1 MELGLVL
8 PHSGPMASPTFIRDF
23 ATVAEEHRFDGLWA
37 VDHLVLPRRVDSPY
51 VLGRAPV
58 TVADGWLADHL
69 APNFEMMTTLAWV
82 AAQTSTIRLGT
93 SVAVLPIRNPIANAR
108 QLASLDVLSGGR
120 LTYGVGIG
128 WMREEADAMGLP
140 WHRRAARSEEHVAVL
155 RAFWEGDEP
164 FVEFH
169 GEFVDFDEMDRRPQ
183 PVRRTIPILVG
194 GHSPAAQR
202 RAVRIGD
209 GWIAA
214 PMPPQR
220 LVELIARLR
229 RIASE
234 EGRSLEEFRI
244 VAGAAVGD
252 VATVTSFVQ
261 PYREAGVDHL
271 QLVLPDADP
280 SETIDLIAAI
290 ASTVRGENTTSRNTI
305 M

>member
-8 PHSGPMASPTFIRDF
+8 PHSGPMSSPTFIRDF
-23 ATVAEEHRFDGLWA
+23 AQAAEENRFDGLWA

-58 TVADGWLADHL
+58 KVADGWLAEHL

-93 SVAVLPIRNPIANAR
+93 SVSVLSIRNPIANAR

-140 WHRRAARSEEHVAVL
+140 WDQRAARSVEHVAVL
-155 RAFWEGDEP
+155 RALWQGDKP

-169 GEFVDFDEMDRRPQ
+169 GEFFDFQEMDRRPQ

-220 LVELIARLR
+220 LSELIDRLR
-229 RIASE
+229 RFASE
-234 EGRSLEEFRI
+234 EGRSLAGFRI
-244 VAGAAVGD
+244 VAGTAVGD
-252 VATVTSFVQ
+252 AGSVASLVQ
-261 PYREAGVDHL
+261 PYRDAGVDHL
-271 QLVLPDADP
+271 QLVLPGADP
-280 SETIDLIAAI
+280 SATIDFIGAI
-290 ASTVRGENTTSRNTI
+290 ASIISS
-305 M
+305 

>member
-1 MELGLVL
+1 MEFGLVL
-8 PHSGPMASPTFIRDF
+8 PHSGPMSSPTFIRDF
-23 ATVAEEHRFDGLWA
+23 AQAAQEHRFDGLWA
-37 VDHLVLPRRVDSPY
+37 VDHLVLPRRVESPY

-58 TVADGWLADHL
+58 KVADGWLAEHL

-82 AAQTSTIRLGT
+82 AAQTSTIGLGT

-128 WMREEADAMGLP
+128 WMREEADAMALP
-140 WHRRAARSEEHVAVL
+140 WDRRGARSEEHVAVL
-155 RAFWEGDEP
+155 RALWAGDEP
-164 FVEFH
+164 FVDFH
-169 GEFVDFDEMDRRPQ
+169 GEFYAFEEMDRRPQ

-220 LVELIARLR
+220 LVTLIDRLG
-229 RIASE
+229 RIAAE
-234 EGRSLEEFRI
+234 EGRSLSGFRI
-244 VAGAAVGD
+244 VAGTAIDD
-252 VATVTSFVQ
+252 VASVTSLVQ
-261 PYREAGVDHL
+261 PYRDAGVDHL
-271 QLVLPDADP
+271 QLVLPESDP
-280 SETIDLIAAI
+280 SATIDAIGAI
-290 ASTVRGENTTSRNTI
+290 ASTI
-305 M
+305 DA